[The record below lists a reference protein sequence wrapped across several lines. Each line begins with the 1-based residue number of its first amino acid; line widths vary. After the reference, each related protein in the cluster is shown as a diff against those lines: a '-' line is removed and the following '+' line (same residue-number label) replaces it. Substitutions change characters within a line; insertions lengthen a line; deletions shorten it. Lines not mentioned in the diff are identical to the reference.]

1 MCESLAVRKQKW
13 VEAVKGR
20 VDLFKTI
27 RNELY
32 QMEHKIKRIDCFEK
46 AEIAKTRLFH
56 FWKIFEGT
64 CLEMEKEKIE
74 K

>member
-1 MCESLAVRKQKW
+1 MCESLAFRRQKW
-13 VEAVKGR
+13 KEKAQGR
-20 VDLFKTI
+20 LDLFKTI

-32 QMEHKIKRIDCFEK
+32 QMEEQIENIDDLEK
-46 AEIAKTRLFH
+46 ADKAKARLFH

-64 CLEMEKEKIE
+64 VLEMEKEKT